1 MAVAT
6 LLSASTPGEGR
17 LRPSDDGSTATAAS
31 SPALSPA
38 PPLGP
43 AYDGSRGVEAPS
55 QDVSV
60 CVACTSLSGRV
71 EAESPRCCSSTSRQ
85 PLSSLPSP
93 SPHSAAASPSPSA
106 LAAHRSY
113 RREPGHG
120 CAVARTLSLKRK
132 ACTQPVSARP
142 RKRTCKPCAQRCN
155 LNPQHQPHSPAVSKA
170 QLRGLRKRRRLVRT
184 NSSLARLN
192 NAQPSLKKRKLKNIC
207 TAKPR
212 TLTSNHNSRNTA
224 SPKGLECIG
233 ANFPT

>member
-1 MAVAT
+1 M
-6 LLSASTPGEGR
+6 
-17 LRPSDDGSTATAAS
+17 
-31 SPALSPA
+31 
-38 PPLGP
+38 
-43 AYDGSRGVEAPS
+43 
-55 QDVSV
+55 
-60 CVACTSLSGRV
+60 CVACSSLSGRV
-71 EAESPRCCSSTSRQ
+71 ETESPRYCSSASRH
-85 PLSSLPSP
+85 PPPSLPSP

-106 LAAHRSY
+106 LAARRPY

-120 CAVARTLSLKRK
+120 CAVARTLSLKRN

-142 RKRTCKPCAQRCN
+142 RKRTCKPHAQRRN
-155 LNPQHQPHSPAVSKA
+155 LNPQHQPHSPTSTVNKA
-170 QLRGLRKRRRLVRT
+170 QLRVGLRKRRRFVRV

-224 SPKGLECIG
+224 PPKGLECIG